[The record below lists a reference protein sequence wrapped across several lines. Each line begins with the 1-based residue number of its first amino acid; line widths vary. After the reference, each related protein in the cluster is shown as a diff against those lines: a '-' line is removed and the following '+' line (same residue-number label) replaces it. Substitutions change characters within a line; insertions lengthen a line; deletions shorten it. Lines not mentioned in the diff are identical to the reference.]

1 MLVIGLTGGIGSG
14 KSAVAKIFAEDFN
27 TPIIDADN
35 IAKQLAETP
44 QVLEQIRAQLGA
56 EFFQQDRLL
65 RSKLRQAI
73 FSDKELRNKLEA
85 IIHPLVYKE
94 IQQQLT
100 IIEKNTTIAYCI
112 VVIPLLLETQRTE
125 FIDRILVADC
135 TIEQQIQR
143 TTQRDHCDDEQ
154 VKAIIDAQIDRQ
166 KRLQLAD
173 DIIENHGTIESLKNK
188 VAMLDKQYNL
198 INKN

>member
-1 MLVIGLTGGIGSG
+1 
-14 KSAVAKIFAEDFN
+14 
-27 TPIIDADN
+27 
-35 IAKQLAETP
+35 
-44 QVLEQIRAQLGA
+44 
-56 EFFQQDRLL
+56 
-65 RSKLRQAI
+65 
-73 FSDKELRNKLEA
+73 LRNKLEA